1 MLAATSGRPDEG
13 RVISVQISW
22 PAGDGPA
29 GQDLIQHLGRHRGRP
44 RHRQQGHPSA
54 SAGSMPYPGLDQPGG
69 HELIQPHRPE
79 EAGPDGIGGVVL
91 IASRAWLNVS
101 FTWSRIVAGVCPS
114 AWSTMYW

>member
-13 RVISVQISW
+13 RSS
-22 PAGDGPA
+22 PSRSA
-29 GQDLIQHLGRHRGRP
+29 GRP
-44 RHRQQGHPSA
+44 GTARRARTSSSTSA
-54 SAGSMPYPGLDQPGG
+54 AIVVVRGIGSRGECIGQVHAVYPGLDQPGG